1 MKLTREQ
8 KKARLE
14 AGASALIEELLDW
27 DEQNEKPNL
36 TQMVLRTHFVIE
48 DAALELRRRF
58 GQEVALTL
66 VAGQVAGQ
74 PVEGP
79 VCEQCGKPMRTKGE
93 KTRSVEGRVGGLKI
107 ERGYYYCGECQSGH
121 FPSRHPA

>member
-1 MKLTREQ
+1 MTMTRSQ
-8 KKARLE
+8 KKAKLQAAAE
-14 AGASALIEELLDW
+14 ALIEGLLDW

-36 TQMVLRTHFVIE
+36 TQIE
-48 DAALELRRRF
+48 DAVLELRRRF

-74 PVEGP
+74 PVEGS

-93 KTRSVEGRVGGLKI
+93 KTRSVESRVGGLKI
-107 ERGYYYCGECQSGH
+107 ERGYYYCGECASGH
-121 FPSRHPA
+121 FPPRRPA